1 MSPLH
6 QIPQSGEGL
15 PVRPAGDTHVADRRT
30 EQLRAL
36 GVEQFAQAI
45 LGARV
50 IHGHPA
56 LIVPVGDD
64 WRKVCG
70 CGWVSL
76 SHVTESDAMADPC
89 PIAAGERERAIRAG
103 RDGRE
108 VIEALRLMATEAR

>member
-1 MSPLH
+1 MSSPH
-6 QIPQSGEGL
+6 QFPQPVEGL
-15 PVRPAGDTHVADRRT
+15 PVRPAGEPHVADGGA
-30 EQLRAL
+30 ENLRAL
-36 GVEQFAQAI
+36 GVEEFAQAV

-64 WRKVCG
+64 VVKVCG
-70 CGWVSL
+70 CGWLSA
-76 SHVTESDAMADPC
+76 SHVTEADAMADPC

-108 VIEALRLMATEAR
+108 VIEALRLMATRAR